1 MLTFLLLITLTVP
14 SALTVIGNSK
24 GMSKEWGATI
34 ERING
39 RDASRRNMHGMLHK
53 IDAAS
58 QNLKAQGKSKNIR
71 KYIITNHEGRNF
83 PRRKKQTSSGGRQSL
98 SDTNGQS
105 QHYYNSHSNNILQ
118 KKFRFTSNNAYINL
132 KANPKCVGK
141 AGKGGKRRKIGRL
154 REANCSPQQLRPKK
168 MWKVSMFTLN
178 LSSRY

>member
-83 PRRKKQTSSGGRQSL
+83 PRRKKQTSSGAGNPYQ
-98 SDTNGQS
+98 
-105 QHYYNSHSNNILQ
+105 ILM
-118 KKFRFTSNNAYINL
+118 A
-132 KANPKCVGK
+132 
-141 AGKGGKRRKIGRL
+141 
-154 REANCSPQQLRPKK
+154 
-168 MWKVSMFTLN
+168 KVSIITIPTAIIFCRKSLDLLATMHT
-178 LSSRY
+178 